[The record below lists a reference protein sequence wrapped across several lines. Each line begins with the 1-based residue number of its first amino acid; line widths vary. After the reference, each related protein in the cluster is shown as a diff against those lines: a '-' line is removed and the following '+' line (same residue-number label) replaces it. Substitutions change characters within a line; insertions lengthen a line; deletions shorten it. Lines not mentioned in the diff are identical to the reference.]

1 MLMNGVEEP
10 KKVTTEDGVE
20 TTIDDWSFSYKYVEK
35 PNMADG
41 TIIKISN
48 LNSEV
53 VDLFADDSFSKRPL

>member
-1 MLMNGVEEP
+1 MKVEVNVDEWSRRT

-48 LNSEV
+48 LNS
-53 VDLFADDSFSKRPL
+53 P